1 MAKHKHIPF
10 VVLGAHDK
18 PNKGMIAYKMPDS
31 NMYNLTFVELENDGR
46 YDFGDMIDVDKIK
59 GVYQSI
65 LFCDVRSVDAVIREL
80 QKIKAL
86 MVNDNLPEQVKNA
99 VQDLMAFKERYKD
112 GESTKR
118 AR

>member
-46 YDFGDMIDVDKIK
+46 YDFGDTIDVDKIK

>member
-1 MAKHKHIPF
+1 MKMAKHKHIPF

-46 YDFGDMIDVDKIK
+46 YDFGDTIDLDKIK

-65 LFCDVRSVDAVIREL
+65 LFCDVRSVEAMIKELTMIKGLMMKDKLKKQDKDAVR
-80 QKIKAL
+80 
-86 MVNDNLPEQVKNA
+86 
-99 VQDLMAFKERYKD
+99 DLECFKRRYKD
-112 GESTKR
+112 GQEND
-118 AR
+118 

>member
-1 MAKHKHIPF
+1 MAKHIPF
-10 VVLGAHDK
+10 VVLGAQDK
-18 PNKGMIAYKMPDS
+18 PNKGMIAYKMPNS

-46 YDFGDMIDVDKIK
+46 YDFGDTIDVDKIK

-86 MVNDNLPEQVKNA
+86 MIKDKLPEQDKEA
-99 VQDLMAFKERYKD
+99 IQDLRVFKERYRGNK
-112 GESTKR
+112 
-118 AR
+118 